1 MVSKTNKIKAKI
13 VENGLT
19 LKEFAKIVNL
29 CETTL
34 RRKINNKSDI
44 TIKESLLF
52 KEKLNLTDNEFLDF
66 FFNDNM
72 NLIQK

>member
-1 MVSKTNKIKAKI
+1 MISNTNKLKAKI
-13 VENGLT
+13 VEKGLT
-19 LKEFAKIVNL
+19 MKEFAKTVNL

-34 RRKINNKSDI
+34 RRKINNKSDF

-52 KEKLNLTDNEFLDF
+52 KEKLNLTDYEYLDF
-66 FFNDNM
+66 FFSNNM